1 MRFYVGVTDD
11 DWFTYLSARERIDEV
26 NFWQP
31 IGGRQF
37 RILHPGEPFLFK
49 LHSPKNFIVGG
60 GFFSHF
66 TILPV
71 SFAWSAFTTNN
82 GAMTEKEMRARI
94 ARYRKVSPSP
104 FEDYEIGCIL
114 LQSPFFFPEDDWI
127 PASDWAPNIVQG
139 RSYDTSDERGL
150 EIWQQVEDRLQF
162 YKGAGVVPMEVTGE
176 ALRFGTPQLVLP
188 RLGQGSFRVLVT
200 DAYKRRCAFTGSPV
214 LHVLEAAHIRPYTTE
229 GGPHMVTNGILF
241 RQDVHTLFDRGYIT
255 VTPEYRLEVS
265 RRIKEEFENGHEYYS
280 AHGKQIVLPTADA
293 LRPGGD
299 FLAWHNENVFVG

>member
-1 MRFYVGVTDD
+1 MRFYVAVTDD
-11 DWFTYLSARERIDEV
+11 DWFGYLSNGGPIDEV

-31 IGGRQF
+31 SGGRQF
-37 RILHPGEPFLFK
+37 RVLQPGEPFLFK
-49 LHSPKNFIVGG
+49 LHSPKNYIVGG

-71 SFAWSAFTTNN
+71 SFAWSTFTAKN
-82 GAMTEKEMRARI
+82 GAQNEREMRARI
-94 ARYRKVSPSP
+94 ARYRRVEPSP

-114 LQSPFFFPEDDWI
+114 LQSPFFFPEDEWI

-139 RSYDTSDERGL
+139 KSYDTEGETGL
-150 EIWQQVEDRLQF
+150 WIWQQIEDRLKL
-162 YKGAGVVPMEVTGE
+162 YAPSAPVTAE
-176 ALRFGTPQLVLP
+176 ITREEPRFGTPQLVLP

-214 LHVLEAAHIRPYTTE
+214 LHVLEAAHIKPYGE
-229 GGPHMVTNGILF
+229 GGPHSVTNGILF

-265 RRIKEEFENGHEYYS
+265 RRIKEEFKNGHEYYS
-280 AHGKQIVLPTADA
+280 AHGKPIILPEATSLQPTAE
-293 LRPGGD
+293 
-299 FLAWHNENVFVG
+299 FLNWHNQRVFLG